1 MSNSETGHV
10 IKSGDLYCHLDGLQP
25 VFKEGIAGCFIFRP
39 GDYNSAWNALEYA
52 IIRATRFYEYQIQ
65 DFKNSKSSKERK
77 IYKEAL
83 VRLEQL
89 KAARAV
95 PVTITITEV

>member
-10 IKSGDLYCHLDGLQP
+10 IKSGDLYCHFDRFEP
-25 VFKEGIAGCFIFRP
+25 VFKEGTAGCFIFRP
-39 GDYNSAWNALEYA
+39 GDYNSAWNTPEYA
-52 IIRATRFYEYQIQ
+52 IISATRFYEYRIQ
-65 DFKNSKSSKERK
+65 DLKNSKRAKERE
-77 IYKEAL
+77 IYKKAL
-83 VRLEQL
+83 VRLEQW